1 MGTSEKVN
9 EASCYVTL
17 IYNKL
22 VDLDKDLKQ
31 CYLDLRNIQSEYK
44 NDKIK
49 DAIKYFTNEKRFW
62 LEELKKCLDQL
73 DY

>member
-22 VDLDKDLKQ
+22 ADLDKDLKR
-31 CYLDLRNIQSEYK
+31 CYNSLRVPGCDHEV
-44 NDKIK
+44 IK
-49 DAIKYFTNEKRFW
+49 THIKYFSNEKSFW
-62 LEELKKCLDQL
+62 FGELKKYLGEL
-73 DY
+73 NY